1 MRIPH
6 EGRWPLA
13 DTRTMRALDRHTI
26 ETLGVSGELL
36 MEAAGRAVAERV
48 LVERRA
54 RGQRGDRVLVV
65 CGAGNNGG
73 DGFVVARLLHAEGVP
88 LRVVLVGE
96 RRRLHGDAAANA
108 ARLEK
113 AGVAIETGAPRTTG
127 CGVAV
132 DALFGTGLDRAVT
145 GAAAVAIRRLR
156 AARPALLVV
165 SIDLPSGLDAD
176 TGQPLGVAV
185 QADATVTIG
194 VPKRGLALEPGRSLA
209 GRIEVARIGIADAA
223 PDASPDAELWS
234 EIAAA
239 RALPERP
246 AAGHK
251 GSFGHALVIAGS
263 RGKVGAAALAAA
275 GAARIGAGLVTI
287 GCPAGANEILQV
299 KCSEMMTA
307 PVADTA
313 DGGIAAAALDAL
325 LALALE
331 RDVVALGPGLG
342 REAETQKL
350 VREFVARCSRPLV
363 LDADGLFPFTDSKRA
378 LKRREAPIIV
388 TPHPGEAARLLGVT
402 AAEINRDRVGAAR
415 RLATEAGAVV
425 VLKGAATVIAAPDGR
440 TALNPT
446 GGPVLGSGGTGD
458 VLCGVL
464 AGLLG
469 QRLPAF
475 EAAALGAW
483 IHGRAGE
490 RVAARRGR
498 SGVLAGEI
506 AEELPETCEALRT
519 VAAAPAAEPAS
530 LLLAFP

>member
-6 EGRWPLA
+6 AGRWPLVDA
-13 DTRTMRALDRHTI
+13 RTMRALDRHTI
-26 ETLGVSGELL
+26 ETLGVPGELL
-36 MEAAGRAVAERV
+36 MESAGRAVAGRV
-48 LVERRA
+48 LAEWGTRGA
-54 RGQRGDRVLVV
+54 RDERVLVV
-65 CGAGNNGG
+65 CGTGNNGG

-88 LRVVLVGE
+88 LCVVLVGE
-96 RRRLHGDAAANA
+96 RRRLRGDCALHA

-113 AGVAIETGAPRTTG
+113 AGVAIETGAVRTAG

-132 DALFGTGLDRAVT
+132 DALFGTGLDRVVS
-145 GAAAVAIRRLR
+145 GAAAAAIRRLR
-156 AARPALLVV
+156 AARPVLRIV

-176 TGQPLGVAV
+176 TGQSLGLAV
-185 QADATVTIG
+185 QADVTVTIG
-194 VPKRGLALEPGRSLA
+194 LPKRGLALEPGRSLA
-209 GRIEVARIGIADAA
+209 GRIEVARIGIADTA
-223 PDASPDAELWS
+223 PGVVPDAELWN
-234 EIAAA
+234 EVAAA
-239 RALPERP
+239 GALPVRP

-251 GSFGHALVIAGS
+251 GTFGHALVVAGS
-263 RGKVGAAALAAA
+263 RGKVGAAALAGA

-287 GCPAGANEILQV
+287 ACPAGANEILQV

-307 PVADTA
+307 PVADTP

-325 LALALE
+325 LGLARE
-331 RDVVALGPGLG
+331 RDAVALGPGLG
-342 REAETQKL
+342 READTQKL
-350 VREFVARCSRPLV
+350 VREFAARCPKPLV
-363 LDADGLFPFTDSKRA
+363 LDADGLFPFVGSKLA
-378 LKRREAPIIV
+378 LKRRDAPIIV

-469 QRLPAF
+469 QGVPAF

-483 IHGRAGE
+483 LHGRAGE

-506 AEELPETCEALRT
+506 AEEIPETCEALRA
-519 VAAAPAAEPAS
+519 VAAAPAVAPTS